1 MFAKKILESS
11 MSDTSNVV
19 EALYRSDWGRIVAT
33 LIRLVG
39 DFELAEESA
48 QEAFAAAVDQ
58 WPVSGVPEFPRAWI
72 IQTAKHKA
80 IDRIR
85 RQARFGEKLES
96 YALEM
101 AGTAEEASYESNEI
115 ADDGLRLI
123 FTCCHPALAPEA
135 QVGLTLR
142 TLGGLDTD

>member
-11 MSDTSNVV
+11 MSDTGNVI

-48 QEAFAAAVDQ
+48 QAAFAAAVDR
-58 WPVSGVPEFPRAWI
+58 WPASGIPEFPRPWI

-85 RQARFGEKLES
+85 RRARIGEKLES
-96 YALEM
+96 SALEM
-101 AGTAEEASYESNEI
+101 A
-115 ADDGLRLI
+115 
-123 FTCCHPALAPEA
+123 
-135 QVGLTLR
+135 
-142 TLGGLDTD
+142 